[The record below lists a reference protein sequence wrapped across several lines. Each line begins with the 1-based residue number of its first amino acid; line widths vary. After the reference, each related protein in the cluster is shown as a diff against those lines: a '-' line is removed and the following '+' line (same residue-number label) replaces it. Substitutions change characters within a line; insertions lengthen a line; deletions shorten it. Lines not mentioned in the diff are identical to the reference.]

1 MAKKQIKNIYY
12 SNGENQFG
20 PFDLKE
26 LESKKITVDT
36 LIWFD
41 GMEDWVRADQV
52 KDVKYIIEKSDKI
65 DGGFNIEKVKKERL
79 HEPKESINP
88 TPGIKKPKKS
98 YIGFIIYFFILFS
111 LFIGFFSINYFDK
124 NYKKVVAIIEN
135 QKVEEE
141 QFKNKSIISDNNV
154 IPSDLKGQWSN
165 EGDVEDS
172 FRLNVEIDQ
181 ISDKIEGVVSYYDWL
196 YDRGNLKSFSGICTF
211 KGKVTG
217 NSASI
222 NIYNSKGILINT
234 VELVKEKEY
243 LKFLLIEGDNTFFPS
258 DSKLLW
264 PQKEIDFSPH
274 EISEEYFEDN
284 KNDSNL
290 EMETK
295 IQTTPNKK
303 SSISIS
309 DEKTNKTYPFLGFLR
324 EGPDVMSKSI
334 YSVREN
340 STIELLSESSNENF
354 INVRV
359 NGYEGFINKSLLD
372 SQKNKIIDKINL
384 TRSDSEKLDSEDKT
398 QEKKSVLDKI
408 NNDDRNEIDDNIVIP
423 FILVEESPVFPGCE
437 SEIYKGVSYVRDC
450 FTEKIQNHI
459 RINFNYPEIAKEKRI
474 QGKVNVMFTIRKNG
488 SIGNIRMR
496 GPDRNLEIAAKEI
509 IEKLPEMIP
518 GKQKGKNVDTP
529 YSISISYKLSAY

>member
-20 PFDLKE
+20 PFDLNE

-41 GMEDWVRADQV
+41 GMKDWVRADQV

-65 DGGFNIEKVKKERL
+65 GEGFNIEKVKKERL

-88 TPGIKKPKKS
+88 TPDIKKPKKS
-98 YIGFIIYFFILFS
+98 YIGFIIYFFIFFS
-111 LFIGFFSINYFDK
+111 LLIGFFSINYFNK
-124 NYKKVVAIIEN
+124 NYKKVVTISEN

-141 QFKNKSIISDNNV
+141 QQKNKSIISDNNV
-154 IPSDLKGQWSN
+154 IPSDFKGQWSN
-165 EGDVEDS
+165 EGDIEDS
-172 FRLNVEIDQ
+172 FRLNIEIDQ

-196 YDRGNLKSFSGICTF
+196 YDRGNLKSFSGICSF
-211 KGKVTG
+211 KGKVKG
-217 NSASI
+217 SSASI
-222 NIYNSKGILINT
+222 NIYNSRGILLNT
-234 VELVKEKEY
+234 VEIVKEKEY
-243 LKFLLIEGDNTFFPS
+243 LRFLLIEGDNTFFPS
-258 DSKLLW
+258 DSKVLW
-264 PQKEIDFSPH
+264 PQKDIDFIPQ
-274 EISEEYFEDN
+274 EISEDSFEDN
-284 KNDSNL
+284 KNDSNF

-295 IQTTPNKK
+295 VKTTPSKK
-303 SSISIS
+303 TSISIS
-309 DEKTNKTYPFLGFLR
+309 DEKTNKAYPFLGFLR
-324 EGPDVMSKSI
+324 EEPDVMSKSI

-354 INVRV
+354 IKVRV

-372 SQKNKIIDKINL
+372 SEKNKIIDKINK
-384 TRSDSEKLDSEDKT
+384 TRGDSEKLKSEDKT
-398 QEKKSVLDKI
+398 QENKSELDKI
-408 NNDDRNEIDDNIVIP
+408 NNDDINDIDDNIAIP

-459 RINFNYPEIAKEKRI
+459 RSNFKYPEIAKEKRI

-509 IEKLPEMIP
+509 IEKLPIMIP
-518 GKQKGKNVDTP
+518 GKQKGKNVDTQ

>member
-26 LESKKITVDT
+26 LESKQIKVDT

-52 KDVKYIIEKSDKI
+52 QEVIYIIEKSNKI
-65 DGGFNIEKVKKERL
+65 DKGFNVEKVKKERL
-79 HEPKESINP
+79 YESKESINI
-88 TPGIKKPKKS
+88 TSDINKPKKS
-98 YIGFIIYFFILFS
+98 YRGFVIYFFIFFS
-111 LFIGFFSINYFDK
+111 LLIGFFSINYLDK
-124 NYKKVVAIIEN
+124 NYKKVVTISEN
-135 QKVEEE
+135 QNVEEE
-141 QFKNKSIISDNNV
+141 QVENKTIISGNNV
-154 IPSDLKGQWSN
+154 IPSDFNGQWSN

-172 FRLNVEIDQ
+172 FRLNIEIDQ

-196 YDRGNLKSFSGICTF
+196 YDSGNLKSFSGICSF
-211 KGKVTG
+211 KGKVKG
-217 NSASI
+217 SSASI
-222 NIYNSKGILINT
+222 NIYNSRGILLNT
-234 VELVKEKEY
+234 VEIVKEKEY
-243 LKFLLIEGDNTFFPS
+243 LKFLIIEGDNTFFPS
-258 DSKLLW
+258 DLKVLW
-264 PQKEIDFSPH
+264 PQKDIYFIPQ
-274 EISEEYFEDN
+274 EISEDSFENN
-284 KNDSNL
+284 KNESNS

-295 IQTTPNKK
+295 VQTIPNKK
-303 SSISIS
+303 PPISIL
-309 DEKTNKTYPFLGFLR
+309 DEKTNKAYPFLGFLR

-340 STIELLSESSNENF
+340 SPIELLSESSNENF
-354 INVRV
+354 IKVRV

-372 SQKNKIIDKINL
+372 SEKNKIINKINK
-384 TRSDSEKLDSEDKT
+384 TRGDYVKLNSEDKT
-398 QEKKSVLDKI
+398 QEKKSVLDKT
-408 NNDDRNEIDDNIVIP
+408 NNDDKNEIDDNIAIP

-450 FTEKIQNHI
+450 FTEKIQYHI
-459 RINFNYPEIAKEKRI
+459 RSNFKYPEIAKEKRI

-509 IEKLPEMIP
+509 IEKLPIMIP
-518 GKQKGKNVDTP
+518 GKHKGKNVDTP